1 MQTVSHAY
9 KDLKYILCNDEQ
21 DDHKHILHCKVILEA
36 LKPVDVEC
44 QLWWPFHWWYKK
56 TKSCYRTLQAADQNL
71 TNPD

>member
-1 MQTVSHAY
+1 MQTSSHAY

-44 QLWWPFHWWYKK
+44 QL
-56 TKSCYRTLQAADQNL
+56 
-71 TNPD
+71 